1 MRIISKDELKEILE
15 KHRKWLYKE
24 EGGEQADLSHADLSH
39 ADLQNA
45 DLSAAKLQ
53 NADLSCANL
62 SYANLSYANLSG
74 ADLICANLRYTGLY
88 GADLSYADL
97 QNADLQNAVLQDA
110 NLQDVNFYIINL
122 KDAKRTWL
130 ITVGNIG
137 SRQTETVYFV
147 DYDNIRCGCWNNFKG
162 GTLSEFRE
170 RINEVYPADNIATNK
185 YRIEYLSAIDMF
197 ANIRQLYLNSKN
209 KI

>member
-1 MRIISKDELKEILE
+1 MRTISKEKLEEILK
-15 KHRKWLYKE
+15 KHRKWLYRE
-24 EGGEQADLSHADLSH
+24 EGGEQADLSH

-53 NADLSCANL
+53 NA
-62 SYANLSYANLSG
+62 NLSYANLSG
-74 ADLICANLRYTGLY
+74 ANLSYTNLSGANLRCADLY
-88 GADLSYADL
+88 SADLSYANL
-97 QNADLQNAVLQDA
+97 NYADLSDAILENA
-110 NLQDVNFYIINL
+110 NLQNVNFYTVNL
-122 KDAKRTWL
+122 KDAERTWL

-137 SRQTETVYFV
+137 SRQAETVYFV
-147 DYDNIRCGCWNNFKG
+147 DYDNVRCGCWNNFRG

>member
-1 MRIISKDELKEILE
+1 MRTISKDELKEILE

-62 SYANLSYANLSG
+62 SYANLNY
-74 ADLICANLRYTGLY
+74 
-88 GADLSYADL
+88 
-97 QNADLQNAVLQDA
+97 ADLQNAVLQDA

>member
-1 MRIISKDELKEILE
+1 MRTISKDELKEILE
-15 KHRKWLYKE
+15 KHRKWLYRE
-24 EGGEQADLSHADLSH
+24 EGGEQADLSH

-53 NADLSCANL
+53 NA
-62 SYANLSYANLSG
+62 NLSYANLSG
-74 ADLICANLRYTGLY
+74 ANLSYTNLSGANLEGAGLY
-88 GADLSYADL
+88 SADLNNANLQYTDL
-97 QNADLQNAVLQDA
+97 SGAVLQDA
-110 NLQDVNFYIINL
+110 NLQDVNFYSINL
-122 KDAKRTWL
+122 KDAERTWL

-137 SRQTETVYFV
+137 SRQAETIYFV
-147 DYDNIRCGCWNNFKG
+147 DYDNVRCGCWNNFKG

-185 YRIEYLSAIDMF
+185 YRIEYLSAINMF

>member
-1 MRIISKDELKEILE
+1 MRTISKDELKEILE

-24 EGGEQADLSHADLSH
+24 EGGEQADLSHADL
-39 ADLQNA
+39 QNA

-53 NADLSCANL
+53 NADL

-88 GADLSYADL
+88 GADLSYANL
-97 QNADLQNAVLQDA
+97 NYADLSHAVLQDA
-110 NLQDVNFYIINL
+110 NLQDVNFYSINL
-122 KDAKRTWL
+122 KDAERTWL

>member
-1 MRIISKDELKEILE
+1 MRTISKDELKEILE
-15 KHRKWLYKE
+15 KHRKWLYRE
-24 EGGEQADLSHADLSH
+24 EGGEQADLSH

-53 NADLSCANL
+53 DADL

-88 GADLSYADL
+88 GADLSYANL
-97 QNADLQNAVLQDA
+97 NYADLSHAVLQDA
-110 NLQDVNFYIINL
+110 NLQDVNFYSINL
-122 KDAKRTWL
+122 KDTERTWL